1 MMKKLFRISLITL
14 LTGLVFKFFHIHF
27 NGLLLTLGGLL
38 LIIHSIIHL
47 IKYAKSNLI
56 LSLNYLIFTLITVYL
71 ITRIQYW
78 SFARI
83 VFPVTVLLSIIWLII
98 FLNKRVKFKFS
109 HLLLILYFAFFLII
123 SYTPSYRILYF
134 VSLNKVLHSNHR
146 KTDYYSW
153 DKYSWFLYLRNK
165 QTEAIEANEYA
176 KKALEESLKNKDPE
190 AIRYKDRIELHEKLI
205 KEKTWVDF
213 K

>member
-1 MMKKLFRISLITL
+1 MKTLFRISLITF
-14 LTGLVFKFFHIHF
+14 LTGLTFKFLHIHF
-27 NGLLLTLGGLL
+27 NGLLLSLGGLL
-38 LIIHSIIHL
+38 LLIHSSIHL
-47 IKYAKSNLI
+47 IKFAKSNLI

-83 VFPVTVLLSIIWLII
+83 VFPITVLLSIIWLII
-98 FLNKRVKFKFS
+98 FLNKKVKFKLS

-123 SYTPSYRILYF
+123 SYTPSYKIFYF
-134 VSLNKVLHSNHR
+134 VSLNKVLNSNHC

-165 QTEAIEANEYA
+165 QTEAMEANKNA
-176 KKALEESLKNKDPE
+176 KKALELSLKNKDPE

-205 KEKTWVDF
+205 QEKTWVDF
-213 K
+213 R